1 MSIFYSFHIFFK
13 ILFQEQRPQ
22 TQLNC
27 GSSGFWT
34 VNKILFLNSNLILLL
49 LLILWYCLR
58 DVLASLVDQMVKI
71 LPAVQEIWV
80 QSLGWEDPLEKGMTT
95 PSAILAWRI
104 PWTEEPGR
112 LQSMG
117 SKRAGHNWTTFA
129 FTSCMKVKTEISSLL
144 HKERTDSSRKI
155 CIGFLFA
162 IGQI

>member
-22 TQLNC
+22 TKLNC

-34 VNKILFLNSNLILLL
+34 VNKILFLKSNLILLL

-58 DVLASLVDQMVKI
+58 DVLASLVAQMVKI

-80 QSLGWEDPLEKGMTT
+80 WSLGWEDPLEKGMTT
-95 PSAILAWRI
+95 LSSILVWRI
-104 PWTEEPGR
+104 PWTEESGK

-117 SKRAGHNWTTFA
+117 SQSVGHYWATFT
-129 FTSCMKVKTEISSLL
+129 FLSSLKTKDGRATHAL
-144 HKERTDSSRKI
+144 TEFGLPKFCLTLWI
-155 CIGFLFA
+155 NPCVN
-162 IGQI
+162 